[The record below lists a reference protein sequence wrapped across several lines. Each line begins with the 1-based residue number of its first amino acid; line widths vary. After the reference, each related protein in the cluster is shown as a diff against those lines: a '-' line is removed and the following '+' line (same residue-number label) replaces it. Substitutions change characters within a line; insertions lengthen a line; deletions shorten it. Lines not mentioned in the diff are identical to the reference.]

1 MASMSRRYGRRAAL
15 GKAALLALVGPAA
28 ARTPRVLA
36 LGDSLTAGYGLPA
49 GQGFVP
55 QLERALVTVGRPAR
69 VLDAGVSGD
78 TTAGGRARLEW
89 ALAEKPD
96 AAIVAL
102 GGNDGL
108 RGLPPATT
116 RANLT
121 AILDRLAA
129 RGLPVLLVG
138 MIAPPN
144 LGADYG
150 REFAASFA
158 DLAASRPGIVFYPF
172 FLDGVAAEPALNQ
185 PDGIHPNAAGVG
197 VIVGRML
204 PSVLALLD
212 RVRGE
217 G

>member
-1 MASMSRRYGRRAAL
+1 M
-15 GKAALLALVGPAA
+15 
-28 ARTPRVLA
+28 ARTPRLLA

-55 QLERALVTVGRPAR
+55 QLERALVAAGRPAR

-78 TTAGGRARLEW
+78 TTAGGLARLEW

-96 AAIVAL
+96 AVIVAL

-116 RANLT
+116 RASLA
-121 AILDRLAA
+121 AIMDRLAA

-138 MIAPPN
+138 MLAPPN
-144 LGADYG
+144 LGTEYG
-150 REFAASFA
+150 REFAATFA
-158 DLAASRPGIVFYPF
+158 ELAAARPEAGFFPF
-172 FLDGVAAEPALNQ
+172 FLDGVAAETALNQ

-197 VIVGRML
+197 VIVARML